1 MFEFIVLVLLAILI
15 VWLLNKFYFVKYD
28 TIIAYTGGLGSG
40 KSLNGVKTAIKLY
53 NINLNKVLNHNFI
66 EKIKSK
72 LKKGYEPKLVDL
84 PELYS
89 NIPIQIKK
97 GVYSKQLTTEMLLL
111 NERINP
117 LSVTF
122 IDECS
127 SFINQFEY
135 KNPNCSTLDEF
146 FRLYRHYTGV
156 NGVGA
161 GYLVV
166 TDQNSNML
174 EIHIRYR
181 VNTVYNLMH
190 FRKWFHFFYTV
201 RVRNISLTE
210 DIKTVENNNA
220 EDNYKTLFGLMPL
233 RKTYDTYCYNGR
245 YSTVPRKQVKEH
257 KSLKTNVLIKCPNV
271 LYKPKT
277 KNKND

>member
-1 MFEFIVLVLLAILI
+1 MFEILLLIAVILLI
-15 VWLLNKFYFVKYD
+15 IWLLNKFYFVKYD

-53 NINLNKVLNHNFI
+53 NTNLNKVLNHNFK
-66 EKIKSK
+66 EKIKAK
-72 LKKGYEPKLVDL
+72 LKKDYEPNILDL

-89 NIPIQIKK
+89 NIPICIKK
-97 GVYSKQLTTEMLLL
+97 GVFSKELTADMLLL
-111 NERINP
+111 NERVNP

-135 KNPNCSTLDEF
+135 KNPNCRTLDEF

-181 VNTVYNLMH
+181 VNTVFNLMH

-210 DIKTVENNNA
+210 DIKVIEKDNA
-220 EDNYKTLFGLMPL
+220 EDNYKTLFGLLPL

-245 YSTVPRKQVKEH
+245 YKTVPKKDIKEF
-257 KSLKTNVLIKCPNV
+257 KTYKTNRLLKCPIV
-271 LYKPKT
+271 EVKPKT
-277 KNKND
+277 TNVD

>member
-1 MFEFIVLVLLAILI
+1 MFEILLLVAVILLII
-15 VWLLNKFYFVKYD
+15 WLLNKFYFVKHD

-40 KSLNGVKTAIKLY
+40 KSLNGVKTAIRLY
-53 NINLNKVLNHNFI
+53 NANLNKVLNYNFK
-66 EKIKSK
+66 EKIKAK
-72 LKKGYEPKLVDL
+72 LKKGYEPNILEL

-89 NIPIQIKK
+89 NIPICIKK
-97 GVYSKQLTTEMLLL
+97 GVFSKKLTASMLLL
-111 NERINP
+111 NEKINP

-135 KNPNCSTLDEF
+135 KNPNCTTLDEF

-156 NGVGA
+156 NGVGS

-181 VNTVYNLMH
+181 VNTVFNLMQ
-190 FRKWFHFFYTV
+190 FRKWFKIFYTV

-210 DIKTVENNNA
+210 DIKTIENNNA
-220 EDNYKTLFGLMPL
+220 EDNCKTIFGLLPL

-245 YSTVPRKQVKEH
+245 YKTVPKKES
-257 KSLKTNVLIKCPNV
+257 KEFTSYKTNEMVKCPIV
-271 LYKPKT
+271 EYKPKT
-277 KNKND
+277 TNKD